1 MKKVVF
7 YQIQDGDTGAQVVQG
22 LQGNFEA
29 LQQEIEAIPPY
40 SLPIKMDP
48 NSGIINSEED
58 YNSILPESYLT
69 EYPWQAE
76 YAGGLPWLWMNFK
89 AKVSEG
95 TQICIKHNNKFCEF
109 TNIPETIG
117 TVSVNKKILTM
128 KEKNEYLGFECQKDL
143 GVQKVDLKGI
153 YQVYVLGADG
163 SVEQEIVFECK

>member
-1 MKKVVF
+1 
-7 YQIQDGDTGAQVVQG
+7 
-22 LQGNFEA
+22 
-29 LQQEIEAIPPY
+29 
-40 SLPIKMDP
+40 
-48 NSGIINSEED
+48 
-58 YNSILPESYLT
+58 
-69 EYPWQAE
+69 
-76 YAGGLPWLWMNFK
+76 MNFK

-128 KEKNEYLGFECQKDL
+128 KEKNEYLGFKCQKDL

-153 YQVYVLGADG
+153 YQVYVLDADG

>member
-1 MKKVVF
+1 M
-7 YQIQDGDTGAQVVQG
+7 A
-22 LQGNFEA
+22 QGNY
-29 LQQEIEAIPPY
+29 LPGTY
-40 SLPIKMDP
+40 SRVGTEENPGTYLGGG
-48 NSGIINSEED
+48 SGGTSQTMP
-58 YNSILPESYLT
+58 S
-69 EYPWQAE
+69 
-76 YAGGLPWLWMNFK
+76 K
-89 AKVSEG
+89 VKKVSEG

-153 YQVYVLGADG
+153 YQVYVLDADG

>member
-1 MKKVVF
+1 MKKAVF
-7 YQIQDGDTGAQVVQG
+7 YQIQDGDTWERAAQG
-22 LQGNFEA
+22 SQGNFGA

-48 NSGIINSEED
+48 NSGIINSGED
-58 YNSILPESYLT
+58 HNGILPESYLT

-95 TQICIKHNNKFCEF
+95 TQICIKHNNRFCEF
-109 TNIPETIG
+109 TDIPETIG
-117 TVSVNKKILTM
+117 TVSVDKKILTM
-128 KEKNEYLGFECQKDL
+128 KEKNEYLGFGCQKVS
-143 GVQKVDLKGI
+143 GVQKADLKGI
-153 YQVYVLGADG
+153 YRVYVLDADG

>member
-7 YQIQDGDTGAQVVQG
+7 YQIQDGDTGAQVAQG

-29 LQQEIEAIPPY
+29 LQQEIERQF
-40 SLPIKMDP
+40 LPIKMNP
-48 NSGIINSEED
+48 NSGIINSEEG

-76 YAGGLPWLWMNFK
+76 YANGLPWLWMNFK

-109 TNIPETIG
+109 ANIPESIG
-117 TVSVNKKILTM
+117 TVSSDKKILTM

-143 GVQKVDLKGI
+143 GVQKADVTGI